1 MASPIGIRTLVTI
14 AFTGVALTL
23 AGCGSHGPARTRS
36 NATHAPRPSKTSAA
50 TSLPQ
55 PGLRCPGPDTPATT
69 LLFASRNGARLD
81 GAVVGSGPVGAVLL
95 PEYPGP
101 YCGWWPYAVDLARH
115 GVHVLLFDY
124 HCQGLSTCG
133 HDRRDYVA
141 DAAAAV
147 GVLRAHGARSIA
159 LIGASL
165 GGAVALAAAA
175 SQHPAALVDLSGE
188 RNPAKI
194 IPGLHLGAMHY
205 APHVH
210 APALFAVA
218 RGDRYVSVNAMR
230 TIYHATGS
238 PTKTLRV
245 LPRSAGH
252 GWDTLT
258 TPSSNFTAL
267 ANQITA
273 FVKAH
278 RDTSR
283 HQPGAQPAV
292 GSIRSAHRCIVVA
305 GELSRWLPLSQVA
318 DRKQSQ
324 DRPETEL
331 AEALVPRVH
340 VVRPSITP

>member
-1 MASPIGIRTLVTI
+1 MAYPIGVSRLITI
-14 AFTGVALTL
+14 AATVVALTL
-23 AGCGSHGPARTRS
+23 AGCASHGPARTRS
-36 NATHAPRPSKTSAA
+36 NARHAHPPSKTSAA
-50 TSLPQ
+50 TGLPQ
-55 PGLRCPGPDTPATT
+55 PGLRCPGPDIPATT

-81 GAVVGSGPVGAVLL
+81 GALVGSGPIGAVLL
-95 PEYPGP
+95 SEYPGP

-115 GVHVLLFDY
+115 GVHVLLFDF

-147 GVLRAHGARSIA
+147 TALRAHGARSIA

-194 IPGLHLGAMHY
+194 IPGLHLGAMRY
-205 APHVH
+205 APRVH

-218 RGDRYVSVNAMR
+218 RGDRHVSLNAMR
-230 TIYHATGS
+230 TIYHATRS

-258 TPSSNFTAL
+258 TPNGNLTTL

-273 FVKAH
+273 FVKEH
-278 RDTSR
+278 RGTSR
-283 HQPGAQPAV
+283 QQP
-292 GSIRSAHRCIVVA
+292 
-305 GELSRWLPLSQVA
+305 
-318 DRKQSQ
+318 
-324 DRPETEL
+324 TEPN
-331 AEALVPRVH
+331 E
-340 VVRPSITP
+340 PSG

>member
-1 MASPIGIRTLVTI
+1 MALGRRPEEPDPFLGLSQQRVAGGFAIAGEHPEQCLLGRGQLLSRRALWHSPLRTMASPIGIRTLVTI

-115 GVHVLLFDY
+115 GVHVLL
-124 HCQGLSTCG
+124 
-133 HDRRDYVA
+133 
-141 DAAAAV
+141 
-147 GVLRAHGARSIA
+147 
-159 LIGASL
+159 
-165 GGAVALAAAA
+165 
-175 SQHPAALVDLSGE
+175 
-188 RNPAKI
+188 
-194 IPGLHLGAMHY
+194 LGAMHY

-230 TIYHATGS
+230 TIYHAIGS

-245 LPRSAGH
+245 LPRLAGH

-318 DRKQSQ
+318 DRKKSE
-324 DRPETEL
+324 DRPKTGPAQRL
-331 AEALVPRVH
+331 D
-340 VVRPSITP
+340 T